1 MANPPVL
8 GIAQELRAIT
18 LSPGLLSRRV
28 TSLEVA
34 NSRTSH
40 SRQRVGTLVS
50 YFKLSSQ
57 VQQLSSQ
64 RMQSKSDANAQ
75 KSRAAGV
82 VGKGGTRGMP
92 CFGAALEAVHA
103 FRARRALHER
113 NAALAGS

>member
-57 VQQLSSQ
+57 VQQLFFA
-64 RMQSKSDANAQ
+64 KDAKQEGCQCTKIA
-75 KSRAAGV
+75 RCRR
-82 VGKGGTRGMP
+82 RG
-92 CFGAALEAVHA
+92 EE
-103 FRARRALHER
+103 RR
-113 NAALAGS
+113 